1 MTNHW
6 PQALVSAKTPQSITY
21 VFRTFLSKTTVYTFF
36 SSAHETFSRIDHML
50 GHKTNLHK
58 FKNKIIQSIFFSHHF
73 STPFKCETWNRL
85 QKKARKCGAETT
97 CYWAAK
103 GSKNK
108 FFKNLNENANK
119 IYQNVWDA
127 AKAGLRSS

>member
-58 FKNKIIQSIFFSHHF
+58 FKNKIIQSIFFSHH
-73 STPFKCETWNRL
+73 SVKLEIDY
-85 QKKARKCGAETT
+85 KRK
-97 CYWAAK
+97 
-103 GSKNK
+103 
-108 FFKNLNENANK
+108 LENVELKQHVTEQQRGQRINF
-119 IYQNVWDA
+119 
-127 AKAGLRSS
+127 